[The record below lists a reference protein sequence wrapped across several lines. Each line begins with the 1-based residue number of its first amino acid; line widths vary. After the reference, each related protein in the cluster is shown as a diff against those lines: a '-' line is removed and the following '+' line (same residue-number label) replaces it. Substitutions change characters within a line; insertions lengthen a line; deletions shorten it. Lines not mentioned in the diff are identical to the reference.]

1 MRSLR
6 ATKPNLFIVGQP
18 RSGTSALYQ
27 FLKEHPEVF
36 MSKIKEPEYF
46 SKDMES
52 FHFEKSKIRRTDEN
66 YIKFFK
72 DCKHEKIVGEASTNY
87 LYSKV
92 AAKEICQFNPSAK
105 IIVMIREPVAFLRS
119 YHSYRLRPLYEQ
131 ENIRDFVKA
140 LASETER
147 KLGKNIP
154 KNCLNPSMLYYS
166 ERVKYSEQIRR
177 YYNTFDKAQVKIIV
191 YDDFKKD
198 NAEVYKDVLRFV
210 GIQEDFA
217 PEFKIVNPSA
227 TVRFKTL
234 KVIREAEHY
243 LKIRTIAKLVIPKKV
258 FPLLKRLYD
267 NTLLNFQ
274 APPSLDPSVRTR
286 LMGKYKKEVEEVSR
300 LLNRDLVRLWGYE

>member
-1 MRSLR
+1 
-6 ATKPNLFIVGQP
+6 
-18 RSGTSALYQ
+18 
-27 FLKEHPEVF
+27 

-72 DCKHEKIVGEASTNY
+72 DCKHERIVGEASTNY

-217 PEFKIVNPSA
+217 PEFKIINPSA

-234 KVIREAEHY
+234 KVIREAERY